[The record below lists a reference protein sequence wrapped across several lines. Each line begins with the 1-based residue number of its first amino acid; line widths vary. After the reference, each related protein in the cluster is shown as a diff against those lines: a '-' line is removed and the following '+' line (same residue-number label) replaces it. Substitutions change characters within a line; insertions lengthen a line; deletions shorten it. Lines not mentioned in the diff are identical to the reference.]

1 MPPAAAA
8 PAHESREEQE
18 VEVAREGDGKR
29 MTVDEFATWESRK
42 EKGHCQ
48 HGSVGRPEDSSLGF
62 EAFVPA
68 ISSSPLTP
76 DQSPSLLLLAR
87 DTSVLS
93 HAEAGGSAMAH
104 SAKEEDQAEEQG
116 EEDEEA
122 LIGRGKEGEQRNA
135 ARGFSLTLRLV
146 TAESGRRHAV

>member
-1 MPPAAAA
+1 MGVPERMPPAAAA

-76 DQSPSLLLLAR
+76 DQSPSLLLLA
-87 DTSVLS
+87 
-93 HAEAGGSAMAH
+93 